1 VQKVTQPI
9 TRRSCLKS
17 LAAAAIALTSSRI
30 MRAKPTELKPRLTI
44 ALGEYSFNTAY
55 QAGQYNPLDL
65 AAETRKKFG
74 LGAIDYVS
82 SFWADKAKDAVF
94 LRELKKSAHD
104 NGIVNHII
112 LVDLPG
118 PQLGDLDASRRKAAV
133 EAHRPWLEIAQFM
146 GCSGI
151 RVNLSG
157 FDSNGFRTP
166 GNKQAVLASSVEGY
180 GRLLEYGAQDNLDV
194 FVQNHM
200 GYSCDPDWLVRV
212 MQQVNN
218 KHAGIEADP
227 GHFQEI
233 FFVNQPGKPSKITK
247 GASFDLYAGWAKL
260 MPYSKA
266 LNAKTHAF
274 NAHGNETTID
284 YQKLLAI
291 TNKSSYTG
299 YIGIEWEP
307 EGPGRQM
314 SPAEGIEA
322 TKALLRR
329 YGASAS

>member
-1 VQKVTQPI
+1 MHKVAQRI
-9 TRRSCLKS
+9 TRRSCLRNMTVAAMA
-17 LAAAAIALTSSRI
+17 LASSKLLSAESSER
-30 MRAKPTELKPRLTI
+30 KPRLTM
-44 ALGEYSFNTAY
+44 ALGEYSFNTTY
-55 QAGQYNPLDL
+55 QAGQYDPLAL
-65 AAETRKKFG
+65 AGETRKKFG

-82 SFWADKAKDAVF
+82 SFWADKAKEAGF
-94 LRELKKSAHD
+94 LRKLKMNAQD

-112 LVDLPG
+112 LIDLPG
-118 PQLGDLDASRRKAAV
+118 PQLGDLDAARRKAAI

-157 FDSNGFRTP
+157 LDLNGFGTH
-166 GNKQAVLASSVEGY
+166 GNKQAVLGSSVEGY
-180 GRLLEYGAQDNLDV
+180 GRLLDHAVQHNLDV
-194 FVQNHM
+194 LVQNHI

-233 FFVNQPGKPSKITK
+233 FLVNQPGKPPKISK

-274 NAHGNETTID
+274 NAHGDEITID
-284 YQKLLAI
+284 YRKLLAI
-291 TNKSSYTG
+291 TDQSRYTG

-307 EGPGRQM
+307 EGQGRAM

-322 TKALLRR
+322 TKGLLRR
-329 YGASAS
+329 YGVSAT